1 MNSSQTENNWPYYN
15 KFFINIAK
23 SLHLKEDQG
32 NPPSH
37 EDIHNKKKK
46 KKKLVKKKT
55 KKTRKTND
63 SNKKFYFQ
71 QVTEENMGIVI

>member
-46 KKKLVKKKT
+46 KKLVKKKQKKLEKLMTAT
-55 KKTRKTND
+55 KSFI
-63 SNKKFYFQ
+63 SNK
-71 QVTEENMGIVI
+71 

>member
-37 EDIHNKKKK
+37 EDIHNNNKK
-46 KKKLVKKKT
+46 KKKLVKKKQKKLEKLMTAT
-55 KKTRKTND
+55 KSFI
-63 SNKKFYFQ
+63 SNK
-71 QVTEENMGIVI
+71 

>member
-46 KKKLVKKKT
+46 KKKLVKKKQKKLEKLMTAT
-55 KKTRKTND
+55 KSFI
-63 SNKKFYFQ
+63 SNK
-71 QVTEENMGIVI
+71 

>member
-46 KKKLVKKKT
+46 QKKLVKKKQKKLEKLMTAT
-55 KKTRKTND
+55 KSFI
-63 SNKKFYFQ
+63 SNK
-71 QVTEENMGIVI
+71 